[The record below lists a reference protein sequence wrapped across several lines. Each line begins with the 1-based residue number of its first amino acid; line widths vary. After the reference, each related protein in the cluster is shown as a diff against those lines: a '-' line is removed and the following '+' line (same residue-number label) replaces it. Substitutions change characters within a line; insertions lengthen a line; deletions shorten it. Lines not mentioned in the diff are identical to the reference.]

1 MRLLGIAL
9 LVFSF
14 GALYFLAHAF
24 AEIFKRTKIPD
35 VLWLIIVGLCLG
47 PLFGI
52 ITPSDLG
59 QVGPVFMTL
68 TLIVILF
75 HSGLGI
81 SLGTLQKAAF
91 RGGLLSVV
99 TFLVTTVSSGI
110 IIMLMTDLSPLLAF
124 MVGAII
130 GGSSPAIVI
139 PMLSRL
145 NMRVD
150 SSTILLLE
158 SALAD
163 VLCIAGA
170 LALLDIY
177 QGSAPNISL
186 KLIQILLSFFAS
198 SIIGFAAALIWS
210 QFLDR
215 MRTFRDSFLAT
226 FAFVFGVF
234 GLTEL
239 LGLPGFISAL
249 VFGITMG
256 NIESLSHLLKGMKF
270 FGRPLQSAALNIT
283 EENFFSEIVFMLKTF
298 FFVYVGISIQI
309 TNSDWML
316 IGLII
321 TMVVF
326 ALRIPVVR
334 VTVSKATLAED
345 ASIMSVMVPK
355 GLAAAA
361 LASIPLQRGI
371 PEGDLIQSVVFAV
384 VLFSIILTSILVF
397 LLHNPSFSKVY
408 YLLFTGFGKIPAT
421 DKPVLPHPQI

>member
-1 MRLLGIAL
+1 MGIAL

-24 AEIFKRTKIPD
+24 AEIFNRTKIPD

-47 PLFGI
+47 PLFRI
-52 ITPSDLG
+52 ITPADVG
-59 QVGPVFMTL
+59 QFGPIFMTL

-81 SLGTLQKAAF
+81 SLGILQKAAS
-91 RGGLLSVV
+91 RGVLLAIV

-110 IIMLMTDLSPLLAF
+110 IILAMTDLSPVLAF
-124 MVGAII
+124 MVGAVI

-145 NMRVD
+145 KMRSD
-150 SSTILLLE
+150 SSTVLLLE

-170 LALLDIY
+170 LALLDIF
-177 QGSAPNISL
+177 QGSAPNIGL
-186 KLIQILLSFFAS
+186 KLLQILTSFFMAS
-198 SIIGFAAALIWS
+198 LIGFSAALIWS

-215 MRTFRDSFLAT
+215 MRAFRDSILAT

-249 VFGITMG
+249 AFGITMG
-256 NIESLSHLLKGMKF
+256 NIDSLKHLVKGMKF
-270 FGRPLQSAALNIT
+270 FGHPLEPASLNIT
-283 EENFFSEIVFMLKTF
+283 EERFFSEIVFMLKTF
-298 FFVYVGISIQI
+298 FFVYIGISIQL
-309 TNSDWML
+309 TNVRWMV
-316 IGLII
+316 IGLVI

-326 ALRIPVVR
+326 ILRIPIVR
-334 VTVSKATLAED
+334 LTVPKATLAED

-361 LASIPLQRGI
+361 LASIPLERGI
-371 PEGDLIQSVVFAV
+371 AEGDLIQSVVFAV
-384 VLFSIILTSILVF
+384 VLFSILLTSILIF
-397 LLHNPSFSKVY
+397 LIHSPSFSKVY
-408 YLLFTGFGKIPAT
+408 CRLFSSFSRVPAEKT
-421 DKPVLPHPQI
+421 RHPEEPAAH